1 MLNRNCP
8 RQNGQAKIEY
18 ALLIVL
24 VALAAIVV
32 LALLGPQLSDLYQSV
47 ASQFMSIEDD
57 DEPSPVVSLTQDF
70 LSRILDYRAENGRWP
85 RSWGDYRFT
94 DIGLNP
100 ADWTGPVEGVFWNPN
115 GDKIGLANKPGD
127 NLQIYV
133 DDLNGNTLKLYDGW
147 NIWCLAETG
156 QCYYHTVAPGNEIDL
171 NTLTVVEG

>member
-1 MLNRNCP
+1 MVDRNHL

-32 LALLGPQLSDLYQSV
+32 LALLGPQLFDVYQSV
-47 ASQFMSIEDD
+47 ASQFMSIEDED
-57 DEPSPVVSLTQDF
+57 TSPVVSLMQDF
-70 LSRILDYRAENGRWP
+70 LSRILDYQAANGKWP

-100 ADWTGPVEGVFWNPN
+100 ADWTGPVEGIYWNPN

-133 DDLNGNTLKLYDGW
+133 EDLNGNELKLYDGW
-147 NIWCLAETG
+147 SIWCVATTG
-156 QCYYHTVAPGNEIDL
+156 QCYYHTVAPGNEVDL